1 MESKAN
7 YTIVGL
13 VIVILTA
20 ALISVS
26 LWLSVGFDKKHYV
39 IYAVYMSE
47 AVSGLND
54 DSAVKFNGV
63 QVGRVKQIQLDRT
76 NPQRVRLLL
85 AIESKIPITTSTRAT
100 LISQGIT
107 GNTYVGL
114 IANTSDLRPL
124 VKGPHDKY
132 PIIPTS
138 PSIFNQLDKV
148 LKDVSVNVND
158 VSKEVKKIFDDENA
172 KNIAKTLHNLSVL
185 SDVVARNKS
194 NIDASFKD
202 AHLLLKNVAKARRDL
217 PGITKELHV
226 SIKKINR
233 MATQMADAAGKV
245 SNTMDSG
252 KLTIDKISQQ
262 TIPPI
267 VTLVNQLNS
276 IAANIE
282 IISQQMRQNP
292 SVIIRGISPPKP
304 GPGE

>member
-1 MESKAN
+1 VESKAN

-26 LWLSVGFDKKHYV
+26 LWLSVGFDKKQYV

-114 IANTSDLRPL
+114 IANSSDLRPL

-202 AHLLLKNVAKARRDL
+202 AHLLLKNVAKASRDL

-267 VTLVNQLNS
+267 VNLVNQLNS

-292 SVIIRGISPPKP
+292 SVIIRGVSPPKP

>member
-26 LWLSVGFDKKHYV
+26 LWLSVGFDKKQYV

-114 IANTSDLRPL
+114 IANSSDLRPL

-202 AHLLLKNVAKARRDL
+202 AHLLLKNVAKASRDL

-267 VTLVNQLNS
+267 VNLVNQLNS

-292 SVIIRGISPPKP
+292 SVIIRGVSPPKP